1 METDFLE
8 GLDCPK
14 QHAAAK
20 LHSKHYISMFI
31 SLKQCLF
38 LQVVKMPDTVL
49 KLIYSI

>member
-1 METDFLE
+1 MEIDFLE
-8 GLDCPK
+8 GQDCRK
-14 QHAAAK
+14 QHAAGK
-20 LHSKHYISMFI
+20 LHSKHNISMCI

>member
-1 METDFLE
+1 MEIDFLE
-8 GLDCPK
+8 GQDCCR

-20 LHSKHYISMFI
+20 LPSKHYISMCI